1 MKISGDWLTRPA
13 TQALCA
19 ALQAGGHRVM
29 FVGGCVRN
37 ALLGEVVGDLD
48 LATDALPEKVVR
60 LVEAAG
66 FKAIPTGIDHGT
78 VTVLAGGLPH
88 EITTFRRD
96 VQTDG
101 RHAVVAYSTDV
112 AQDAARRD
120 FTMNALYADPSG
132 EVIDPL
138 GGLPDL
144 RARRLRFVGEPAQ
157 RIREDYLRI
166 LRFFRFSAT
175 YGDPALGMDA
185 EGLAACAE
193 LADGIDGLSRERI
206 GAEMRKLLSAR
217 DPAPALA
224 SMAASGVLRHVLSG
238 ADPRYVAPLV
248 HLEAGAPP
256 HWQRRL
262 VVLGGQDWDNALRLS
277 RSEQG
282 LMARLRDQV
291 GNALS
296 PAALGWRL
304 GPEAGADAVLARAA
318 VLESPLPDD
327 WKADVARGAASR
339 FPVTAADLMPA
350 LAGPALGAKLAEL
363 ESRWI
368 FGCFVQHTVRDRKI
382 APAILLF
389 IWLRVAYS

>member
-1 MKISGDWLTRPA
+1 MKITGDWLTRPA

-19 ALQAGGHRVM
+19 ALQAGGHRVF

-37 ALLGEVVGDLD
+37 AVLGELVGDLD

-78 VTVLAGGLPH
+78 VTVLAGGIPH
-88 EITTFRRD
+88 EITTFRHD

-101 RHAVVAYSTDV
+101 RHAVVSYSTDL

-120 FTMNALYADPSG
+120 FTMNALYADPAG

-138 GGLPDL
+138 GGLLDL
-144 RARRLRFVGEPAQ
+144 LAHRLRFVGDPAQ

-175 YGDPALGMDA
+175 YGDPALGMNA

-193 LADGIDGLSRERI
+193 LADGIGSLSRERI

-224 SMAASGVLRHVLSG
+224 SMAASGVLQHVLTG
-238 ADPRYVAPLV
+238 ADPRYVALLV

-256 HWQRRL
+256 HWRRRL
-262 VVLGGQDWDNALRLS
+262 VVLGGQDWADALRLS

-282 LMARLRDQV
+282 LMTRLRDQI
-291 GNALS
+291 GGTLS
-296 PAALGWRL
+296 PAALGWKL
-304 GPEAGADAVLARAA
+304 GAQAGADAVLARAA
-318 VLESPLPDD
+318 LLESPLPAQ
-327 WKADVARGAASR
+327 WQADVARGASSR
-339 FPVTAADLMPA
+339 FPVNAADLMPQ
-350 LAGPALGAKLAEL
+350 LTGPALGAKLAQL
-363 ESRWI
+363 ESLWLASDLRL
-368 FGCFVQHTVRDRKI
+368 TRDD
-382 APAILLF
+382 LL
-389 IWLRVAYS
+389 A

>member
-1 MKISGDWLTRPA
+1 MMVSGDWLTRPA

-19 ALQAGGHRVM
+19 ALQAGGHRVL

-37 ALLGEVVGDLD
+37 ALLGEAVGDLD

-101 RHAVVAYSTDV
+101 RHAVVAYSADL

-132 EVIDPL
+132 AVIDPL

-185 EGLAACAE
+185 EGLAACSE

-304 GPEAGADAVLARAA
+304 GPDAGADALLARAA
-318 VLESPLPDD
+318 VLESPLPDE

-363 ESRWI
+363 ESRWLASDLRLS
-368 FGCFVQHTVRDRKI
+368 RDD
-382 APAILLF
+382 LL
-389 IWLRVAYS
+389 A

>member
-1 MKISGDWLTRPA
+1 MMVSGDWLTRPA

-19 ALQAGGHRVM
+19 ALQAGGHRVF

-37 ALLGEVVGDLD
+37 AVLGEAVGDLD

-101 RHAVVAYSTDV
+101 RHAVVAYSTDL

-304 GPEAGADAVLARAA
+304 GPDAGADAVLARAA

-327 WKADVARGAASR
+327 WKTDVARGAASR

-363 ESRWI
+363 ESRWLASDLRLS
-368 FGCFVQHTVRDRKI
+368 RDD
-382 APAILLF
+382 LL
-389 IWLRVAYS
+389 A

>member
-1 MKISGDWLTRPA
+1 MMVSGDWLTRPA

-19 ALQAGGHRVM
+19 ALQAGGHRVF

-37 ALLGEVVGDLD
+37 ALLGELVGDLD

-101 RHAVVAYSTDV
+101 RHAVVAYSTDL

-363 ESRWI
+363 ESRWLASDLRLS
-368 FGCFVQHTVRDRKI
+368 RDD
-382 APAILLF
+382 LL
-389 IWLRVAYS
+389 A

>member
-19 ALQAGGHRVM
+19 ALQAGGHRVL

-37 ALLGEVVGDLD
+37 ALLGELVGDLD

-101 RHAVVAYSTDV
+101 RHAVVAYSTDL

-256 HWQRRL
+256 HWRRRL

-282 LMARLRDQV
+282 LMARLRDQL

-363 ESRWI
+363 ESRWLASDLRLS
-368 FGCFVQHTVRDRKI
+368 RDD
-382 APAILLF
+382 LL
-389 IWLRVAYS
+389 A

>member
-1 MKISGDWLTRPA
+1 MMVSGDWLTRPA

-19 ALQAGGHRVM
+19 ALQAGGHRVF

-37 ALLGEVVGDLD
+37 ALLGEMVGDLD

-101 RHAVVAYSTDV
+101 RHAVVAYSTDL

-318 VLESPLPDD
+318 VLESPLPDE

-363 ESRWI
+363 ESRWLASDLRLS
-368 FGCFVQHTVRDRKI
+368 RDD
-382 APAILLF
+382 LL
-389 IWLRVAYS
+389 A

>member
-19 ALQAGGHRVM
+19 ALQAGGHRVL

-37 ALLGEVVGDLD
+37 ALLGEMVGDLD

-363 ESRWI
+363 ESRWLASDLRLS
-368 FGCFVQHTVRDRKI
+368 RDD
-382 APAILLF
+382 LL
-389 IWLRVAYS
+389 A

>member
-1 MKISGDWLTRPA
+1 MMVSGDWLTRPA

-19 ALQAGGHRVM
+19 ALQAGSHRVL

-37 ALLGEVVGDLD
+37 ALLGELVGDLD

-132 EVIDPL
+132 EVVDPL

-144 RARRLRFVGEPAQ
+144 RARRLRFVGEPSQ

-363 ESRWI
+363 ESRWLASDLRLS
-368 FGCFVQHTVRDRKI
+368 RDD
-382 APAILLF
+382 LL
-389 IWLRVAYS
+389 A

>member
-1 MKISGDWLTRPA
+1 MMVSGDWLTRPA

-19 ALQAGGHRVM
+19 ALQAGGHRVF

-37 ALLGEVVGDLD
+37 ALLGELVGDLD

-101 RHAVVAYSTDV
+101 RHAVVAYSTDL

-132 EVIDPL
+132 AVIDPL

-304 GPEAGADAVLARAA
+304 GPDAGADAVLARAA

-363 ESRWI
+363 ESRWLASDLRLS
-368 FGCFVQHTVRDRKI
+368 RDD
-382 APAILLF
+382 LL
-389 IWLRVAYS
+389 A

>member
-1 MKISGDWLTRPA
+1 MMVSGDWLTRPA

-19 ALQAGGHRVM
+19 ALQAGGHRVL

-37 ALLGEVVGDLD
+37 ALLGEMVGDLD

-120 FTMNALYADPSG
+120 FTMNALYADPAG
-132 EVIDPL
+132 EVVDPL

-144 RARRLRFVGEPAQ
+144 RARHLRFVGEPAQ

-262 VVLGGQDWDNALRLS
+262 VVLGGQDWDSALRLS

-304 GPEAGADAVLARAA
+304 GPDAGADAVLARAA

-363 ESRWI
+363 ESRWLASDLRLS
-368 FGCFVQHTVRDRKI
+368 RDD
-382 APAILLF
+382 LL
-389 IWLRVAYS
+389 A

>member
-1 MKISGDWLTRPA
+1 MMVSGDWLTRPA

-19 ALQAGGHRVM
+19 ALQAGGHRVF

-37 ALLGEVVGDLD
+37 ALLGEMVGDLD

-101 RHAVVAYSTDV
+101 RHAVVAYSTDL

-262 VVLGGQDWDNALRLS
+262 VVLGGQDWDSALRLS

-304 GPEAGADAVLARAA
+304 GPDAGADAVLARAA
-318 VLESPLPDD
+318 VLESPLPDE

-363 ESRWI
+363 ESRWLASDLRLS
-368 FGCFVQHTVRDRKI
+368 RDD
-382 APAILLF
+382 LL
-389 IWLRVAYS
+389 A

>member
-19 ALQAGGHRVM
+19 ALQAGGHRVF

-37 ALLGEVVGDLD
+37 ALLGEMVGDLD

-60 LVEAAG
+60 FVEAAG

-120 FTMNALYADPSG
+120 FTMNALYADPAG
-132 EVIDPL
+132 EVVDPL

-304 GPEAGADAVLARAA
+304 GLEAGADAVLARAA
-318 VLESPLPDD
+318 VLESLLPDD

-363 ESRWI
+363 ESRWLASDLRLS
-368 FGCFVQHTVRDRKI
+368 RDD
-382 APAILLF
+382 LL
-389 IWLRVAYS
+389 A

>member
-1 MKISGDWLTRPA
+1 MMVSGDWLTRPA

-19 ALQAGGHRVM
+19 ALQAGGHRVL

-101 RHAVVAYSTDV
+101 RHAVVAYSTDL

-304 GPEAGADAVLARAA
+304 GPDAGADALLARAA
-318 VLESPLPDD
+318 VLESPLPDE

-363 ESRWI
+363 ESRWLASDLRLS
-368 FGCFVQHTVRDRKI
+368 RDD
-382 APAILLF
+382 LL
-389 IWLRVAYS
+389 A

>member
-19 ALQAGGHRVM
+19 ALQAGGHRVF

-37 ALLGEVVGDLD
+37 ALLGEMVGDLD

-304 GPEAGADAVLARAA
+304 GPDAGADAVLARAA

-363 ESRWI
+363 ESRWLASDLRLS
-368 FGCFVQHTVRDRKI
+368 RDD
-382 APAILLF
+382 LL
-389 IWLRVAYS
+389 A